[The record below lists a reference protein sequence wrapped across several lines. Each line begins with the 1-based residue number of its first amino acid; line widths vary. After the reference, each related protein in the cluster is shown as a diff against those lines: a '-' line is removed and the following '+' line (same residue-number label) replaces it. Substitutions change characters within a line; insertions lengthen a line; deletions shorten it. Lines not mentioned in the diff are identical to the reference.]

1 MNGCIPLDTT
11 TRKLQA
17 FLSGAAATTNPT
29 VTVGF
34 YDVSSQTK
42 VDTSEYKRAAQFT
55 VLAGATETDVC
66 AAPAQ
71 GTVRNIEYINIY
83 NADTLSVTVTV
94 CIDDNGTNR
103 IQVVMALLTTESA
116 VWTPTS
122 GWQVV
127 T

>member
-1 MNGCIPLDTT
+1 MIPLDTT
-11 TRKLQA
+11 TRKIQA

-29 VTVGF
+29 VTVAF
-34 YDVSSQTK
+34 YDVPRRTK
-42 VDTSEYKRAAQFT
+42 DDNSEYLKAPQFT
-55 VLAGATETDVC
+55 VLAGASETDIC
-66 AAPAQ
+66 AAPSE
-71 GTVRNIEYINIY
+71 GVVRNIEYINIY
-83 NADTLSVTVTV
+83 NADTATVNVTV

-103 IQVVMALLTTESA
+103 IQVLITLLTTESA